1 MHVPDGF
8 LDAPTSL
15 ATGAAAAA
23 GVTLALRKARAEL
36 DERAAPLAGLT
47 AAFVFAAQMV
57 NFPVGIGTSGHLM
70 GGALAAVLV
79 GPWTGVLAVSV
90 VLTIQALLFADGG
103 LTALG
108 TNITLLGLTTVVVG
122 WVAVRG
128 ALAILPRRPSSV
140 VPAAV
145 FGALLSVP
153 AAAAMFVVLFVLGG
167 AAGLSIGALTASM
180 LGWHA
185 LIGVGEAVI
194 TGLTVSAVLA
204 VRPDLVYAARG
215 LRPQLVLKRPDGSL
229 IDAAPGAVAPAAA
242 RSRGRGPL
250 LAGGGLVVVLI
261 AGVASLVS
269 SSDPDGLERVA
280 ESSGFAGLADRHL
293 LGDTFLAD
301 YGEVAG
307 VPAGLAGLVGVAI
320 TVAIGAL
327 VFGLVRRRSREPQ
340 KAPR

>member
-15 ATGAAAAA
+15 ATGAVAAA

-90 VLTIQALLFADGG
+90 VLAVQALLFADGG

-122 WVAVRG
+122 WTAVRG
-128 ALAILPRRPSSV
+128 ALAVLPRRPSAV
-140 VPAAV
+140 VPAAA
-145 FGALLSVP
+145 FGAFLSVP
-153 AAAAMFVVLFVLGG
+153 AAAAVFVVLFGLGG
-167 AAGLSIGALTASM
+167 AAGVPLGALTVSM

-185 LIGVGEAVI
+185 LIGIGEAVI
-194 TGLTVSAVLA
+194 TGLTVSAVIA

-215 LRPQLVLKRPDGSL
+215 LRPELVLKGPDGSV
-229 IDAAPGAVAPAAA
+229 IGVAPSPPPA
-242 RSRGRGPL
+242 RARGL
-250 LAGGGLVVVLI
+250 LAGGGLVVVVI
-261 AGVASLVS
+261 AGVVSLVAS
-269 SSDPDGLERVA
+269 SKPDGLDYVA
-280 ESSGFAGLADRHL
+280 DAAGFAGLAGRHA
-293 LGDTFLAD
+293 LGEAFLAD
-301 YGEVAG
+301 YGDVGG
-307 VPAGLAGLVGVAI
+307 VPVGLAGLVGVVV
-320 TVAIGAL
+320 TVAAGAL
-327 VFGLVRRRSREPQ
+327 VFRLVRGRSREPQ
-340 KAPR
+340 RAPR